1 MRCDRAR
8 ELVGAYVDGELRGD
22 DRASVAAHIES
33 CADCRELIGDIKR
46 TSKAIAELGRE
57 SAPAALASRIRSHLA
72 SAADEEVGKRLVPRL
87 VPGRLPSR
95 VWREAAALAACS
107 ALSVL
112 LTWWVVTSTGQ
123 VGQLERQVVE
133 AHVRSLLQDSPIQVA
148 SSDSHTV
155 KPWFAGRVD
164 FAPDVKDLTAE
175 GFPLLGGRLDY
186 VHDRR
191 VGALVYRRR
200 LHVVNVFM
208 WAAPGN
214 EEVAPT
220 LATKN
225 GYNLLTWT
233 KGGITY
239 WAVSDLDASE
249 LKRLQG
255 LL

>member
-8 ELVGAYVDGELRGD
+8 ELVGAYVDGELKGD

-33 CADCRELIGDIKR
+33 CAVCRELTGDIRR
-46 TSKAIAELGRE
+46 TSKAIAALGRE
-57 SAPAALASRIRSHLA
+57 PAPAALASRIYGRLA
-72 SAADEEVGKRLVPRL
+72 GAADEEVGKRLVPWR
-87 VPGRLPSR
+87 VPSG
-95 VWREAAALAACS
+95 VWRQAAALAACS

-112 LTWWVVTSTGQ
+112 LTWWVMTSMGQ
-123 VGQLERQVVE
+123 ADRLEQQILA
-133 AHVRSLLQDSPIQVA
+133 AHIRSLLQDSPIQVA

-164 FAPDVKDLTAE
+164 FAPEVRDLAAE

-200 LHVVNVFM
+200 LHIVNVFM
-208 WAAPGN
+208 WRAGNDDAAPAL
-214 EEVAPT
+214 E
-220 LATKN
+220 TKN

-233 KGGITY
+233 RSGVTY

-249 LKRLQG
+249 LKRLQS

>member
-22 DRASVAAHIES
+22 DRAAVAAHIES
-33 CADCRELIGDIKR
+33 CAVCMELMGDVKR

-57 SAPAALASRIRSHLA
+57 PAPAALASRIRSRLA
-72 SAADEEVGKRLVPRL
+72 SAAGEEVGKRLLPW
-87 VPGRLPSR
+87 RLPSR

-123 VGQLERQVVE
+123 VAQLERQVVE

-191 VGALVYRRR
+191 VGALVYQRH

-208 WAAPGN
+208 WRAPGN

-220 LATKN
+220 LGTRN

-233 KGGITY
+233 KGGVTY
-239 WAVSDLDASE
+239 WAVSDLDAGE
-249 LKRLQG
+249 LKRLQR

>member
-22 DRASVAAHIES
+22 DRTSVAAHIES
-33 CADCRELIGDIKR
+33 CVVCRELMGDIKR
-46 TSKAIAELGRE
+46 TTKAIAELGRE
-57 SAPAALASRIRSHLA
+57 PAPAALASRIRSRLA
-72 SAADEEVGKRLVPRL
+72 SAADEGEGGKRIVPWRM
-87 VPGRLPSR
+87 PFK
-95 VWREAAALAACS
+95 VWREAAGLAACC

-112 LTWWVVTSTGQ
+112 VTWWVVTSAGQ
-123 VGQLERQVVE
+123 VGQLEQQLLA
-133 AHVRSLLQDSPIQVA
+133 AHIRSLIQDSPIQVA

-164 FAPDVKDLTAE
+164 FAPDAKDLTAE

-191 VGALVYRRR
+191 VGALVYRQR

-208 WAAPGN
+208 WRAPGN
-214 EEVAPT
+214 EEVAPR

-233 KGGITY
+233 RGGVTY
-239 WAVSDLDASE
+239 WAVSDLDAGE
-249 LKRLQG
+249 LKRLQR

>member
-33 CADCRELIGDIKR
+33 CAECRELMGDTKR
-46 TSKAIAELGRE
+46 MSKAIAELRRE
-57 SAPAALASRIRSHLA
+57 PAPAALASRIRSRIA
-72 SAADEEVGKRLVPRL
+72 SAEEVGKRLVPRL
-87 VPGRLPSR
+87 VSGRLASR

-123 VGQLERQVVE
+123 VAQLERQVVE

-191 VGALVYRRR
+191 VGTLVYQRR

-208 WAAPGN
+208 WRAPGN

-225 GYNLLTWT
+225 GYNLLAWT
-233 KGGITY
+233 KGGVTY
-239 WAVSDLDASE
+239 WAVSDLDAGE
-249 LKRLQG
+249 LKRLQR

>member
-22 DRASVAAHIES
+22 DRISVAAHIES
-33 CADCRELIGDIKR
+33 CVVCKELVGDIKR

-57 SAPAALASRIRSHLA
+57 SAPAALASRISSRLA
-72 SAADEEVGKRLVPRL
+72 SATEEEAGKGLVPWR
-87 VPGRLPSR
+87 VPSR
-95 VWREAAALAACS
+95 VWRGAAALAACC

-112 LTWWVVTSTGQ
+112 LTWWVVTSAGQ
-123 VGQLERQVVE
+123 VDRLEQQIVA
-133 AHVRSLLQDSPIQVA
+133 AHIRSLLQDSPIQVA

-164 FAPDVKDLTAE
+164 FAPEVKDLTAE

-191 VGALVYRRR
+191 VGVLVYQRRQ
-200 LHVVNVFM
+200 HVVNVFM
-208 WAAPGN
+208 WRAPGTDN
-214 EEVAPT
+214 VAPT

-233 KGGITY
+233 KGGIIY
-239 WAVSDLDASE
+239 WGVSDLDAGE
-249 LKRLQG
+249 LKRLQR

>member
-8 ELVGAYVDGELRGD
+8 ELVGAYVDGELKD
-22 DRASVAAHIES
+22 DDCATVAAHIES
-33 CADCRELIGDIKR
+33 CAVCRELMDDIRR

-57 SAPAALASRIRSHLA
+57 PAPATLASAIYGRLA
-72 SAADEEVGKRLVPRL
+72 GAADEEVAKRLVPWR
-87 VPGRLPSR
+87 VPSK
-95 VWREAAALAACS
+95 VWRQAAALAACC
-107 ALSVL
+107 ALSVI
-112 LTWWVVTSTGQ
+112 LTWWVMTSMGQ
-123 VGQLERQVVE
+123 AGRLEQQIVA
-133 AHVRSLLQDSPIQVA
+133 AHIRSLLQDSPIQVA

-164 FAPDVKDLTAE
+164 FAPEVRDLTAE

-186 VHDRR
+186 VYDRR
-191 VGALVYRRR
+191 VGALVYKRR
-200 LHVVNVFM
+200 LHIVNVFM
-208 WAAPGN
+208 WRAPGS
-214 EEVAPT
+214 EDVAPT

-233 KGGITY
+233 RSGVTY